1 MFMDSCA
8 ACHRL
13 AGSGEAFAFPSLAGN
28 PSVLSRD
35 PSSLIAV
42 ILGGGRRSATAGA
55 PSGLA
60 MPAFSWRYSD
70 EEIAQLMTF
79 VRASWG
85 NGAAPVTAA
94 GVARIRRQLDLA
106 RN

>member
-1 MFMDSCA
+1 MDSCA

-13 AGSGEAFAFPSLAGN
+13 AGSGEAFAFPSLVGN

-42 ILGGGRRSATAGA
+42 ILGGGRRPTTAGA

-60 MPAFSWRYSD
+60 MPAFGWRYSD
-70 EEIAQLMTF
+70 EEIAQLTTF
-79 VRASWG
+79 VRTSWG
-85 NGAAPVTAA
+85 NGAAPVAA
-94 GVARIRRQLDLA
+94 AEVASIRRQLDLA
-106 RN
+106 RD